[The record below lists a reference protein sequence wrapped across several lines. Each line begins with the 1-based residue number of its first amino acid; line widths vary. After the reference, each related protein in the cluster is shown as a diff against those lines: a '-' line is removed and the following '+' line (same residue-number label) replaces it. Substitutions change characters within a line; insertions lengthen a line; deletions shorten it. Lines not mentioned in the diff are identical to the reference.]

1 MATGFATSCH
11 LHFFYH
17 AAFFHTAFTWQ
28 VEPTQHG
35 NCSCCDMVPTVQL
48 GGNYSATTW
57 QLYLLCH
64 SDCSWTT
71 HGNCPTFS
79 TYISH
84 HGPLPPHN
92 PSVFGFYM
100 YPNPLFFI
108 FIAATPEEISPS
120 LDEVYRMIEETA
132 LQRSSSRGQG
142 QSSSNVPADTV
153 SEDTI
158 RSATPGSVRQQR
170 VVHPPPAED
179 YEPEFRATK
188 EQTQLYDI
196 VKRFGNA
203 RSNSKHMKELKA

>member
-1 MATGFATSCH
+1 MATVVAM
-11 LHFFYH
+11 
-17 AAFFHTAFTWQ
+17 TW
-28 VEPTQHG
+28 
-35 NCSCCDMVPTVQL
+35 SLQL
-48 GGNYSATTW
+48 DHTW
-57 QLYLLCH
+57 QLPHFFLP
-64 SDCSWTT
+64 TT
-71 HGNCPTFS
+71 HIMHPIFS
-79 TYISH
+79 
-84 HGPLPPHN
+84 HN

-100 YPNPLFFI
+100 YPNPLFYI

-120 LDEVYRMIEETA
+120 LDEVYRMIEKTA

-188 EQTQLYDI
+188 EQILSSGLEMRGPAAST
-196 VKRFGNA
+196 
-203 RSNSKHMKELKA
+203 